1 MLRISNN
8 SIFNC
13 YTSYGKALC
22 ISATSKETKIQLQVI
37 TNQYNNKS
45 AKNLF
50 IVEKATNLVV
60 YGILV
65 LLDALS
71 TKVDKRR
78 SKGKG

>member
-1 MLRISNN
+1 MHIS
-8 SIFNC
+8 
-13 YTSYGKALC
+13 T
-22 ISATSKETKIQLQVI
+22 TPKETKIQLQVI

-50 IVEKATNLVV
+50 IVKKATNLVV

-65 LLDALS
+65 LLDALG
-71 TKVDKRR
+71 TKVAKRR